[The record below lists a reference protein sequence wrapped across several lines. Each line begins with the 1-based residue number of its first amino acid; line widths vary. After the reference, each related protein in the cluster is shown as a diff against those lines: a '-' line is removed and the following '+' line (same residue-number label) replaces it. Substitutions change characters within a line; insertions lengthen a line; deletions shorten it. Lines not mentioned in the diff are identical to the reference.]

1 MNYSLILQNT
11 TTKEVYT
18 FDLENQNYAEN
29 IYYKFDITL
38 QEGMRDGEYQYI
50 LFANPN
56 KFQVIVDVNNQF
68 RSELYGDPAILVTYN
83 NTLTNGTQISVDGK
97 PIPIL
102 GTGLIRIGDYK
113 NNNYQYDKPNTYV
126 SYERNR

>member
-38 QEGMRDGEYQYI
+38 SDDMPDGEYQYI
-50 LFANPN
+50 LFSNPN
-56 KFQVIVDVNNQF
+56 KLEVIVDVNNPMQ
-68 RSELYGDPAILVTYN
+68 SELYGNPVIMVTYN
-83 NTLTNGTQISVDGK
+83 NTLTNGTQILVAGK

-102 GTGLIRIGDYK
+102 GTGLIRIGDYE

-126 SYERNR
+126 SYERK

>member
-50 LFANPN
+50 LFTNPN
-56 KFQVIVDVNNQF
+56 KFQVIVDVNNPF

-83 NTLTNGTQISVDGK
+83 NILTNGTKISVDGK

-102 GTGLIRIGDYK
+102 GTGLIRIGDYE

-126 SYERNR
+126 SYERK

>member
-1 MNYSLILQNT
+1 MNYTLLMQNT

-38 QEGMRDGEYQYI
+38 SDDMPDGEYQYI
-50 LFANPN
+50 LFSNPN
-56 KFQVIVDVNNQF
+56 KLEVIVDVNNPMQP
-68 RSELYGDPAILVTYN
+68 ELYGNPVILVTYE
-83 NTLTNGTQISVDGK
+83 NTLTTGTQILVAGK

-102 GTGLIRIGDYK
+102 GTGLIRIGDYE

-126 SYERNR
+126 SYERK

>member
-1 MNYSLILQNT
+1 MNYTLLMQNT

-18 FDLENQNYAEN
+18 FDLENQNYSEN

-50 LFANPN
+50 LFSNPN
-56 KFQVIVDVNNQF
+56 KLEVIVDVNNPMQ
-68 RSELYGDPAILVTYN
+68 SELYGNPVILVTYN
-83 NTLTNGTQISVDGK
+83 NTLTNGTQILVAGK

-102 GTGLIRIGDYK
+102 GTGLIRIGDYE
-113 NNNYQYDKPNTYV
+113 NNKYQYDKSNTYV
-126 SYERNR
+126 SYERK

>member
-1 MNYSLILQNT
+1 MNYTLLMQNT
-11 TTKEVYT
+11 ITKEVYL

-38 QEGMRDGEYQYI
+38 SDDMSDGEYQYI
-50 LFANPN
+50 LFSNPN
-56 KFQVIVDVNNQF
+56 KLEVIVDVNNPMQ
-68 RSELYGDPAILVTYN
+68 SELYGNPVILVTYN
-83 NTLTNGTQISVDGK
+83 NTLTNGTQILVAGK

-102 GTGLIRIGDYK
+102 GTGLIRIGDYE

-126 SYERNR
+126 SYERK

>member
-1 MNYSLILQNT
+1 MNYSLILQHT

-50 LFANPN
+50 LFTNPN
-56 KFQVIVDVNNQF
+56 KFQVIVDVNNPF
-68 RSELYGDPAILVTYN
+68 RSELYDDPTILVTYN
-83 NTLTNGTQISVDGK
+83 NTLTNGTKISVDGK

-102 GTGLIRIGDYK
+102 STGIIRIGDYE

-126 SYERNR
+126 SYERK

>member
-1 MNYSLILQNT
+1 MNYTLLMQNT
-11 TTKEVYT
+11 TTKEVYI
-18 FDLENQNYAEN
+18 FNLENQNYSEN

-50 LFANPN
+50 LFTNPN
-56 KFQVIVDVNNQF
+56 KFQVIVDVNNPF
-68 RSELYGDPAILVTYN
+68 RSELYGNPVILVTYN
-83 NTLTNGTQISVDGK
+83 NTLTNGTQILVAGK

-102 GTGLIRIGDYK
+102 GTGLIRIGDYE

-126 SYERNR
+126 SYERK